1 MKPVLF
7 NSYISVII
15 GEGINGVYCPFC
27 RHPDSRVVDSRT
39 AEDGS
44 SIRRRRQCPECGR
57 RFTTVESTSLS
68 VMKRSGVVEPF
79 SRDKVIAGVRK
90 ACQGRPVSE
99 ADVALLAQHVEE
111 TIRATGVAEVDA
123 HEVGLT
129 ILEPLKDLDEVAYLR
144 FASVYRNFNS
154 LADFDAAIQ
163 DLRRERGAGADV
175 GGGGGE
181 ALTTDGGA
189 TARKSAPPTG

>member
-1 MKPVLF
+1 MNPVIC
-7 NSYISVII
+7 NSYANVISSEW
-15 GEGINGVYCPFC
+15 EGDCDVHCPFC

-68 VMKRSGVVEPF
+68 VMKRSGIVEPF
-79 SRDKVIAGVRK
+79 SRDKIIAGVRK

-99 ADVALLAQHVEE
+99 TDVALLAQQVEE
-111 TIRATGVAEVDA
+111 RIRATGVAEVDA

-129 ILEPLKDLDEVAYLR
+129 ILEPLKDLDEVAYMR
-144 FASVYRNFNS
+144 FASVYRNFSS
-154 LADFDAAIQ
+154 LEDFDSAIQ
-163 DLRRERGAGADV
+163 ALRRHRDAASAV
-175 GGGGGE
+175 GGEGGE
-181 ALTTDGGA
+181 ALTTD
-189 TARKSAPPTG
+189 SN